1 MAEKVF
7 HIGATEH
14 AAPALMPGLHVTAT
28 PIGNL
33 GDVTLRALSTLA
45 AADVV
50 LCEDTRVTAR
60 LLERYGIKA
69 KMKPYHEH
77 NAESVRPEIIEVLKA
92 GAAYALVSDAGV
104 PLVSD
109 PGYRLV
115 RACIDENIAVTALPG
130 ASATLTALAL
140 SGLPSDT
147 FTFIGFLPQKQ
158 KARRDLLTTF
168 KSVPST
174 LIAFESPHRVLE
186 ALDDISALFP
196 SRNMALA
203 RELTKLHEEVL
214 RGTTSE
220 IRTTLAGR
228 DSVKGE
234 IVLII
239 GPPDETSPPASDD
252 EIENAITVALQDQS
266 ASKAAAQVAK
276 ALGLSKDEIY
286 ARILKRKGHAP
297 QP

>member
-1 MAEKVF
+1 MAEKGF
-7 HIGATEH
+7 HIGATQH
-14 AAPALMPGLHVTAT
+14 AAPALAAGLHVTAT

-33 GDVTLRALSTLA
+33 GDVTLRALATLA

-50 LCEDTRVTAR
+50 LCEDTRVTSR

-77 NAESVRPEIIEVLKA
+77 NAESVRPEIIDALKS

-115 RACIDENIAVTALPG
+115 RSCIKENIAVTALPG

-140 SGLPSDT
+140 SGLPSDR

-158 KARRDLLTTF
+158 KGRRDLLAAF
-168 KSVPST
+168 KTVPST
-174 LIAFESPHRVLE
+174 LIAFESPHRVVDALADIE
-186 ALDDISALFP
+186 AVLS
-196 SRNMALA
+196 SRNMVLA

-214 RGTTSE
+214 RGTAAE
-220 IRTTLAGR
+220 IRAVLEAR
-228 DSVKGE
+228 ESVKGE
-234 IVLII
+234 IVLVI
-239 GPPDETSPPASDD
+239 GPPDNAPEEASEDQ
-252 EIENAITVALQDQS
+252 IEEAITEALKDNS
-266 ASKAAAQVAK
+266 TSKAAALVAK
-276 ALGLSKDEIY
+276 NLGLTKDDIY
-286 ARILKRKGHAP
+286 ARIVKRKNEA
-297 QP
+297 

>member
-1 MAEKVF
+1 MADKAF
-7 HIGATEH
+7 YIGSIQH
-14 AAPALMPGLHVTAT
+14 HSAPITPGLHVTAT

-33 GDVTLRALSTLA
+33 GDVTLRALGTLA

-50 LCEDTRVTAR
+50 LCEDTRVTSR

-77 NAESVRPEIIEVLKA
+77 NAEKVRPEIIEALKG

-115 RACIDENIAVTALPG
+115 RACIDEGVAVTALPG
-130 ASATLTALAL
+130 ASSTLTALAL

-158 KARRDLLTTF
+158 KARRDLLSSF
-168 KSVPST
+168 KAVPST

-186 ALDDISALFP
+186 ALEDIAALFP
-196 SRNMALA
+196 SSKHGLGA
-203 RELTKLHEEVL
+203 RAH
-214 RGTTSE
+214 
-220 IRTTLAGR
+220 
-228 DSVKGE
+228 
-234 IVLII
+234 
-239 GPPDETSPPASDD
+239 
-252 EIENAITVALQDQS
+252 Q
-266 ASKAAAQVAK
+266 AA
-276 ALGLSKDEIY
+276 
-286 ARILKRKGHAP
+286 
-297 QP
+297 

>member
-1 MAEKVF
+1 MAEKTF

-14 AAPALMPGLHVTAT
+14 VAATLAPGLHVTAT

-33 GDVTLRALSTLA
+33 GDMTLRALATLA

-50 LCEDTRVTAR
+50 LCEDTRVTSR

-77 NAESVRPEIIEVLKA
+77 NAEAVRPEIIEALKG
-92 GAAYALVSDAGV
+92 GAAYVLVSDAGV

-115 RACIDENIAVTALPG
+115 RACIEENLAVTALPG

-140 SGLPSDT
+140 SGLPSDR

-158 KARRDLLTTF
+158 KGRRDLLAAF
-168 KSVPST
+168 KAVPST

-186 ALDDISALFP
+186 ALADIEAVLS

-214 RGTTSE
+214 RGTAAE
-220 IRTTLAGR
+220 IRAVLEAR
-228 DSVKGE
+228 ESVKGE
-234 IVLII
+234 IVLVI
-239 GPPDETSPPASDD
+239 GPPDDALEEVSEDQ
-252 EIENAITVALQDQS
+252 IEEAITEALKDNS
-266 ASKAAAQVAK
+266 TSKAAALVSK
-276 ALGLSKDEIY
+276 NLGLTKDDIY
-286 ARILKRKGHAP
+286 ARIVKRKNDA
-297 QP
+297 